1 MSRRLARE
9 IAFKAL
15 FQDDVGK
22 NGLEPA
28 LTELL
33 LESALS
39 VEQAIFARRLAE
51 GTLLHIE
58 TIDSL
63 LAKYLVNWEFGR
75 LAAVDRSVLR
85 LATYELL
92 YCAEIP
98 TAVSINEA
106 LELSK
111 LFNSD
116 ESAKFLNGVLDKLAR
131 DHAGSNNDVFRN

>member
-9 IAFKAL
+9 LAFKAL
-15 FQDDVGK
+15 FQEDVGK

-33 LESALS
+33 TESGLS
-39 VEQAIFARRLAE
+39 GDNAFFTRQLAE
-51 GTLLHIE
+51 GTLLHLE
-58 TIDSL
+58 EIDNQ

-92 YCAEIP
+92 YCADIP

-116 ESAKFLNGVLDKLAR
+116 ESAKFLNGVLDKLSR
-131 DHAGSNNDVFRN
+131 DQEGGKEES

>member
-9 IAFKAL
+9 IAFKVL
-15 FQDDVGK
+15 FQEDVGK
-22 NGLEPA
+22 NGLEPVF
-28 LTELL
+28 TELL
-33 LESALS
+33 TESGLGRDHAL
-39 VEQAIFARRLAE
+39 FARQLAE
-51 GTLLHIE
+51 GTLLHLAE
-58 TIDSL
+58 IDNQ

-92 YCAEIP
+92 YCADIP
-98 TAVSINEA
+98 AAVAINEA

-131 DHAGSNNDVFRN
+131 DQAGSKEES

>member
-15 FQDDVGK
+15 FQEDVGK
-22 NGLEPA
+22 NCLEPVF
-28 LTELL
+28 TELL
-33 LESALS
+33 TESGLSGDHAL
-39 VEQAIFARRLAE
+39 FARQLAE
-51 GTLLHIE
+51 GTLLHLAE
-58 TIDSL
+58 IDNI

-92 YCAEIP
+92 YCADIP

-131 DHAGSNNDVFRN
+131 DQEGGKEES

>member
-9 IAFKAL
+9 LAFKAL
-15 FQDDVGK
+15 FQEDVGK

-33 LESALS
+33 TESGLS
-39 VEQAIFARRLAE
+39 GDNAFFTRQLAE
-51 GTLLHIE
+51 GTLLYLE
-58 TIDSL
+58 DIDNQ

-92 YCAEIP
+92 YCADIP

-116 ESAKFLNGVLDKLAR
+116 ESAKFLNGVLDKLSR
-131 DHAGSNNDVFRN
+131 DQEGGKEES

>member
-15 FQDDVGK
+15 FQEDVGK
-22 NGLEPA
+22 NGLEPS
-28 LTELL
+28 LTDLL
-33 LESALS
+33 ADSGLS
-39 VEQAIFARRLAE
+39 VNHALFARRLAE
-51 GTLLHIE
+51 GTLSQLKD
-58 TIDSL
+58 IDNL

-85 LATYELL
+85 LAAHELL
-92 YCAEIP
+92 YCADIP
-98 TAVSINEA
+98 AAVSINEA

-131 DHAGSNNDVFRN
+131 DLKGSKEES

>member
-15 FQDDVGK
+15 FQEDVGK

-33 LESALS
+33 AESGLS
-39 VEQAIFARRLAE
+39 GDHAIFARRLAE
-51 GTLLHIE
+51 GTLLQLKE
-58 TIDSL
+58 IDNQ

-85 LATYELL
+85 LAAHELL
-92 YCAEIP
+92 YCTDIP
-98 TAVSINEA
+98 TAVAINEA

-131 DHAGSNNDVFRN
+131 DLAGGKEES

>member
-9 IAFKAL
+9 LAFKAL
-15 FQDDVGK
+15 FQEDLGK

-33 LESALS
+33 TESGLS
-39 VEQAIFARRLAE
+39 GDHAFFTRQLAE
-51 GTLLHIE
+51 GALLHLE
-58 TIDSL
+58 EIDNQ

-92 YCAEIP
+92 YCADIP

-131 DHAGSNNDVFRN
+131 DQEGGKEES

>member
-1 MSRRLARE
+1 MSRRQARE
-9 IAFKAL
+9 LAFKAL
-15 FQDDVGK
+15 FQEDVGK

-33 LESALS
+33 TESGLS
-39 VEQAIFARRLAE
+39 GDHAFFTRQLAE
-51 GTLLHIE
+51 GTLLHLE
-58 TIDSL
+58 EIDNQ

-92 YCAEIP
+92 YCADIP

-116 ESAKFLNGVLDKLAR
+116 ESAKFLNGVLDNLSR
-131 DHAGSNNDVFRN
+131 DQEGGKEA

>member
-9 IAFKAL
+9 LAFKAL
-15 FQDDVGK
+15 FQEDVGK

-33 LESALS
+33 TESGLS
-39 VEQAIFARRLAE
+39 GDNAFFTRQLAE
-51 GTLLHIE
+51 GTLLHLE
-58 TIDSL
+58 DIDNQ

-92 YCAEIP
+92 YCADIP

-116 ESAKFLNGVLDKLAR
+116 ESAKFLNGVLDKLSR
-131 DHAGSNNDVFRN
+131 DQEGGKEES